1 MRKFKVTA
9 SSNSS
14 TLKVT
19 PYVIN
24 KGQSGEYYGLK
35 NAEDNQ
41 VLTSAPNNWKSK
53 KGAIAWAKKKG
64 YEVVESACGKKSV
77 KASKVDGDDM
87 TLTFITPDLSAATMV
102 AEKAWEIGGFGSTW
116 SEHSW
121 VYIDVPATQSI
132 DNIEELIDY
141 AQNNGVYL
149 NTKSANELDKWLGL
163 VDAACDMKSVKGA
176 DSRCRSLMASTD
188 KDISYRKSGGTYY
201 FTTYDVYVGDKP
213 VGKLEHHNR
222 GVKQEYYVAWITKN
236 GNYDPWKGDWETK
249 SFDSED
255 EAIDWILSFQN
266 NSIDSSC
273 TKKSV
278 RANTAKRHKS
288 VKASKKFGVKA
299 SKSAKKRVSAKA
311 SAVAKSIKCTQGDFT
326 YDFSEDEF
334 PFRVTSYYDHSQRGI
349 ADGASFDDM
358 DEAVA
363 YAHEKLSEGPVRI
376 EHYDVG
382 AVDINP
388 DEYWENFDGEFWC
401 TPELAEWRD
410 EVWKSMGIGAS
421 TERRNSSKV
430 TAAWYEGGDKAASGY
445 FADDLNADSNYK
457 ILQTLR
463 TAMFDK
469 YDGKVLD
476 GVELQVY
483 RPQKAVSEYSYY
495 FKIEFVST
503 DDINDSISLYVISD
517 AQSRG
522 KFLCVLTEHGLA
534 EPFESKWS
542 GAQDTFKIPMSGSKN
557 ALSQEVERIAGE
569 LSDNNIGASTKRRNG
584 TKVTAAWYE
593 GGDIVMYF
601 NGEKIYEGQPGAD
614 MYDAILPLCQ
624 DDETRLKFQEWCN
637 QFGDPLFDDEYGDA
651 SETAYT
657 FCELIYYDFVD
668 DENNYED
675 GNGILD
681 FEIFPATE
689 EVTGAESVECASE
702 NISAAEYNQML
713 ADMTLGILHDGG
725 YEGIG
730 CAVTDEALSFYDG
743 TEDDVVYIQPTDEIT
758 PILGDEDDDAE
769 ELAAAVKSVAG
780 KAVEAATYEDLEP
793 ITGEDED
800 YGYGFDSNGEA
811 ISESMVDELYRIAE
825 REVLPTT
832 ELAKVDE
839 YATIMED
846 TFEYYASSPYVG
858 VTYTIR
864 ATFDT
869 DDIDVVS
876 YALPDA
882 YHYDFRGG
890 NEVGELEFYIYVK
903 GNEID
908 KIELIWNSSNLDPN
922 NYDMEAIEEYVKGIA
937 KPAAEAIYNAITNI

>member
-1 MRKFKVTA
+1 MMRKFKVTA

-77 KASKVDGDDM
+77 KAGAELVRENDAEIVLKDDDGAQLRVVKRPYGYRIRRSMNEAENGEFAWDISKEIYDTPEEAKQAALDG
-87 TLTFITPDLSAATMV
+87 TATFTFKGRKYASP
-102 AEKAWEIGGFGSTW
+102 IGGS
-116 SEHSW
+116 
-121 VYIDVPATQSI
+121 VYKRKF
-132 DNIEELIDY
+132 NI
-141 AQNNGVYL
+141 
-149 NTKSANELDKWLGL
+149 
-163 VDAACDMKSVKGA
+163 
-176 DSRCRSLMASTD
+176 
-188 KDISYRKSGGTYY
+188 
-201 FTTYDVYVGDKP
+201 
-213 VGKLEHHNR
+213 
-222 GVKQEYYVAWITKN
+222 
-236 GNYDPWKGDWETK
+236 
-249 SFDSED
+249 
-255 EAIDWILSFQN
+255 
-266 NSIDSSC
+266 
-273 TKKSV
+273 
-278 RANTAKRHKS
+278 
-288 VKASKKFGVKA
+288 KA
-299 SKSAKKRVSAKA
+299 SKSAKRRRAVKA
-311 SAVAKSIKCTQGDFT
+311 SWNENGFAVTGYLGSNRSGAYADRYFGPDEW
-326 YDFSEDEF
+326 SEVE
-334 PFRVTSYYDHSQRGI
+334 S
-349 ADGASFDDM
+349 
-358 DEAVA
+358 
-363 YAHEKLSEGPVRI
+363 YAHELLMQGLYVNIIYFKTGDMIDIDP
-376 EHYDVG
+376 DVY
-382 AVDINP
+382 A
-388 DEYWENFDGEFWC
+388 ENFDGEFVV
-401 TPELAEWRD
+401 TNEIADFRD
-410 EVWKSMGIGAS
+410 KVWKSMG
-421 TERRNSSKV
+421 
-430 TAAWYEGGDKAASGY
+430 
-445 FADDLNADSNYK
+445 
-457 ILQTLR
+457 
-463 TAMFDK
+463 
-469 YDGKVLD
+469 
-476 GVELQVY
+476 
-483 RPQKAVSEYSYY
+483 
-495 FKIEFVST
+495 
-503 DDINDSISLYVISD
+503 
-517 AQSRG
+517 
-522 KFLCVLTEHGLA
+522 
-534 EPFESKWS
+534 
-542 GAQDTFKIPMSGSKN
+542 
-557 ALSQEVERIAGE
+557 
-569 LSDNNIGASTKRRNG
+569 IGASTKRRNG

-675 GNGILD
+675 GDGILD

-689 EVTGAESVECASE
+689 EVTGTKSVKCTSKIRRKAIKADTWESSEEDVNDMLNDSYEYDGFEDSDMLEYVDAFLQDPSSGAWLNTDSVKYNGPDDWSVDAGLSPEAVETDFWFFLDAMDHDLYEEMLEADLANPLDEDPVNYIYNQNAVNGNEFYIQLYPGNRQIYAPQVDFDDQYLTPEWLERLSEIRDAYEDSRIKAYTDFQNGLGSFLANGITASTVRRSDAKSVKCASE

-713 ADMTLGILHDGG
+713 ADMTLGILHDDG

-780 KAVEAATYEDLEP
+780 KTVEAATYEDLEP
-793 ITGEDED
+793 INGEDED

-811 ISESMVDELYRIAE
+811 ISESTVDELYRIAE

-846 TFEYYASSPYVG
+846 TFEYYASSTYVG
-858 VTYTIR
+858 VTYTIS

-890 NEVGELEFYIYVK
+890 KEVGELEFYIYVK

-908 KIELIWNSSNLDPN
+908 KVELIWNSSNLDPN

>member
-77 KASKVDGDDM
+77 KADWVSKGKKSKISKSFELGDFFLFELGKD
-87 TLTFITPDLSAATMV
+87 FIG
-102 AEKAWEIGGFGSTW
+102 I
-116 SEHSW
+116 
-121 VYIDVPATQSI
+121 SI
-132 DNIEELIDY
+132 
-141 AQNNGVYL
+141 NNSYPEG
-149 NTKSANELDKWLGL
+149 KSWLGARTISCS
-163 VDAACDMKSVKGA
+163 DAKGLF
-176 DSRCRSLMASTD
+176 DYLRSSLTD
-188 KDISYRKSGGTYY
+188 DATWNQIERAVANSGFDAKINTMGN
-201 FTTYDVYVGDKP
+201 FVSDKEMRKP
-213 VGKLEHHNR
+213 V
-222 GVKQEYYVAWITKN
+222 T
-236 GNYDPWKGDWETK
+236 
-249 SFDSED
+249 
-255 EAIDWILSFQN
+255 
-266 NSIDSSC
+266 SSYN
-273 TKKSV
+273 K
-278 RANTAKRHKS
+278 KS
-288 VKASKKFGVKA
+288 VKASSDGWKETDYSVSKRKFNVKA
-299 SKSAKKRVSAKA
+299 SKSAKRRKA
-311 SAVAKSIKCTQGDFT
+311 IK
-326 YDFSEDEF
+326 
-334 PFRVTSYYDHSQRGI
+334 
-349 ADGASFDDM
+349 ASFDENGFAVTGYLGSNRSGAYADRYFGP
-358 DEAVA
+358 DEWSEVES
-363 YAHEKLSEGPVRI
+363 YAHELLMQGLYVNIIYFKTGDQINIDP
-376 EHYDVG
+376 DVY
-382 AVDINP
+382 A
-388 DEYWENFDGEFWC
+388 ENFDGEFVV
-401 TPELAEWRD
+401 TNEIADFRD
-410 EVWKSMGIGAS
+410 KVWKSMGIGAS
-421 TERRNSSKV
+421 T
-430 TAAWYEGGDKAASGY
+430 
-445 FADDLNADSNYK
+445 
-457 ILQTLR
+457 
-463 TAMFDK
+463 
-469 YDGKVLD
+469 
-476 GVELQVY
+476 
-483 RPQKAVSEYSYY
+483 
-495 FKIEFVST
+495 
-503 DDINDSISLYVISD
+503 
-517 AQSRG
+517 
-522 KFLCVLTEHGLA
+522 
-534 EPFESKWS
+534 
-542 GAQDTFKIPMSGSKN
+542 
-557 ALSQEVERIAGE
+557 
-569 LSDNNIGASTKRRNG
+569 KRRNG
-584 TKVTAAWYE
+584 SKVTAAWYE

-675 GNGILD
+675 GDGILD

-689 EVTGAESVECASE
+689 EVTGTKSVKCASKIKRKAIKADTWESSEEAVNDMLNDSYEYDGFEDSDMLEYVDAFLQDPSSGAWLSTNRVIYNGPDDWSVDAGLDPEAVETDFWFFLDDMDHDLYEEMLEADLANPLDEDSVNYTYNQNAVNGNEFYIQLYPGNRQISAPQVDFDNQYLTPEWLERLSEIRDAYEDSRIRAYTDFQNGLGSFLANGITASTEGRSDAKSVQCASE
-702 NISAAEYNQML
+702 NISATEYNQML
-713 ADMTLGILHDGG
+713 ADMTLGILHDDG

-758 PILGDEDDDAE
+758 PILGDEDADAE
-769 ELAAAVKSVAG
+769 ELAAAVKNVAG
-780 KAVEAATYEDLEP
+780 KAVEATTYDDFEP
-793 ITGEDED
+793 ITGDD
-800 YGYGFDSNGEA
+800 SKYGWTSNGDP
-811 ISESMVDELYRIAE
+811 IDESTVDELYRIAE

-858 VTYTIR
+858 VTYTIC

-890 NEVGELEFYIYVK
+890 KEVGELEFYIYVK

-908 KIELIWNSSNLDPN
+908 KVELIWNSSNLNPD
-922 NYDMEAIEEYVKGIA
+922 NYDMEAIEEYVKSIA